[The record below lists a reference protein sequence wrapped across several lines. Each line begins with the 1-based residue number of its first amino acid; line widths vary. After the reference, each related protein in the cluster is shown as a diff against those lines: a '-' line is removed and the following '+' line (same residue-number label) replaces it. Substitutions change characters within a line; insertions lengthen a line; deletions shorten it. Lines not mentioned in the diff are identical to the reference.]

1 MPSGPR
7 SASGALASGARIEI
21 LHVLQ
26 MADTP
31 LTVVE
36 VAEAVGRHTNTVR
49 EHLDR
54 LVAACFAVRTLEP
67 RLTRGRPRI
76 LYRAAERAAGAT
88 LDDRLRASLTRLF
101 LADLDVISVEAR
113 GAASPVA
120 GAAGAPSAEPSL
132 VDEREQIA
140 ALGVHL
146 EDLGFDPEPEPA
158 ARCVHLRR
166 CPFATLARERTE
178 LTCSVHLDVIKGV
191 MATAGGPL
199 TADRL
204 EPFVGPEHCLLHL
217 RPL

>member
-1 MPSGPR
+1 MSSGPR

-26 MADTP
+26 TADGP
-31 LTVVE
+31 LTVLD
-36 VAEAVGRHTNTVR
+36 VADAVGRHTNTVR

-54 LVAACFAVRTLEP
+54 LVAACFAERTVET
-67 RLTRGRPRI
+67 RLTRGRPRF
-76 LYRAAERAAGAT
+76 LYRATERAAGAT

-101 LADLDVISVEAR
+101 LADLDVVR
-113 GAASPVA
+113 VDGPGVASPVTT
-120 GAAGAPSAEPSL
+120 PPTAEPTPA
-132 VDEREQIA
+132 VGEREQLA

-146 EDLGFDPEPEPA
+146 EDLGFDPEPELDG
-158 ARCVHLRR
+158 RSMHLRR
-166 CPFATLARERTE
+166 CPFATLARVRTE
-178 LTCSVHLDVIKGV
+178 LTCAVHLDVIRGV